1 MKKIVVFF
9 MTISLVFCTGCFNY
23 RDINKLLFAT
33 SVIVDIDQGNQ
44 PVLYVEAFRAIEGTE
59 SGERLIFRGRGKT
72 VFEALRNITLGT
84 SFKINVTQNRVLIF
98 TQKAAEYGIDNFLD
112 FFHRDQEFI
121 NRQYVCI
128 YSGELEK
135 LANIKINESKYVGMF
150 INRLLSNV
158 GASSRGIQININDYY
173 KQRLVGDKISIV
185 PIIEIRRD
193 VGGDDKIL
201 VNGGAVVKKDKMVG
215 AISRDQGQG
224 FNFLLNNINSGTL
237 EIANPDFPGSFI
249 TLEIL
254 KTKTK
259 TDIAYEDNQIKL
271 IKNIK
276 VNTAIGEVQ
285 KGLNINKKSL
295 ELIKEL
301 AASNIRKACYQLF
314 DEYKDKGIDI
324 FDIQEEF
331 LRKYRY
337 EKGEDIIKQTN
348 LVIDVEVEIE
358 TGNDDIDFI
367 NVRGE

>member
-1 MKKIVVFF
+1 MKKIVAFF
-9 MTISLVFCTGCFNY
+9 MAISLIFCTGCFNY

-33 SVIVDIDQGNQ
+33 AVIVDIDQGNQ
-44 PVLYVEAFRAIEGTE
+44 PVLYVEAFKAVEGTE
-59 SGERLIFRGRGKT
+59 SGERLIYRGRGKT
-72 VFEALRNITLGT
+72 IFEALRNITLGT

-112 FFHRDQEFI
+112 FFDRDQEFL
-121 NRQYVCI
+121 NRQYLCI

-135 LANIKINESKYVGMF
+135 LANIKSEENKYVGMF
-150 INRLLSNV
+150 LNRLLGNI
-158 GASSRGIQININDYY
+158 GTSSRAIQITLNDYY
-173 KQRLVGDKISIV
+173 KQRLIGDKVNVV
-185 PIIEIRRD
+185 PIIEARED
-193 VGGDDKIL
+193 VGGDKKVF
-201 VNGGAVVKKDKMVG
+201 VNGGAIIKKDKMVG
-215 AISRDQGQG
+215 SISKDQGQG

-237 EIANPDFPGSFI
+237 EIANPDFPDSFI

-259 TDIAYEDNQIKL
+259 TDIVYEDNQIKL
-271 IKNIK
+271 IKNIR

-295 ELIKEL
+295 KAIKEL
-301 AASNIRKACYQLF
+301 SESNIRKACYQLF
-314 DEYKDKGIDI
+314 DEYKEKGIDI

-337 EKGEDIIKQTN
+337 EKGENIIKQTN
-348 LVIDVEVEIE
+348 LSINVEVEIE